1 MASEW
6 DWESLERSI
15 AMSADT
21 ASRPVPDQ
29 RTSLSPPPPY
39 PVPARFGEGEWAL
52 MAVPAVICVV
62 MLVVA
67 MVL

>member
-1 MASEW
+1 
-6 DWESLERSI
+6 
-15 AMSADT
+15 MSADT
-21 ASRPVPDQ
+21 ASTPAPPDQ